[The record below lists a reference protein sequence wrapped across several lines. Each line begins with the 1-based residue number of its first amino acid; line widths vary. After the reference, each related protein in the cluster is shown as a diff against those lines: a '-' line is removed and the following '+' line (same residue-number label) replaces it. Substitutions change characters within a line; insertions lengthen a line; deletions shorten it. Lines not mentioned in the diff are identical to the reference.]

1 MHGDQAGFCMWIW
14 ELFYFL
20 NHRAVTRYKP
30 GNDIL
35 YLEGNKAT
43 GKKKNL
49 ACSGVQCS
57 LAGLLKGKSFSTD
70 VLLSKETSITLIA
83 TQTENLFFGHPCTYT
98 HRKKRMFPIIIT
110 RNIS

>member
-1 MHGDQAGFCMWIW
+1 MRGDQAGFCMWIW

-43 GKKKNL
+43 GKKKTWHVVVYS
-49 ACSGVQCS
+49 A
-57 LAGLLKGKSFSTD
+57 
-70 VLLSKETSITLIA
+70 VLLV
-83 TQTENLFFGHPCTYT
+83 Y
-98 HRKKRMFPIIIT
+98 
-110 RNIS
+110 